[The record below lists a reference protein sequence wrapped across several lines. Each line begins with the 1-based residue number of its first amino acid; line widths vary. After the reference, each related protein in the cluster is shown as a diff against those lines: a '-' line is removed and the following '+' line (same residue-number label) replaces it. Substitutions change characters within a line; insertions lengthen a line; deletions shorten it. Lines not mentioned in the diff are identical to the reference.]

1 MTATRSPSSRRVQAT
16 GLSSARARFERRAAA
31 ARRRP
36 RLVAA
41 AAVGLLLVLGAVAW
55 LGWFSSVLTATVVE
69 VSGVPAAA
77 AAKVR
82 TVAAVPLGGP
92 LMRVD
97 TDAVVRRLEK
107 GREWTAITV
116 SRRLPHTVV
125 VSVTPRVAVLAVRNA
140 AGQIE
145 LVDRDGF
152 DFRTVGSAPA
162 GVPLVNAGSA
172 VVTATGVEAALRA
185 LAALEPATR
194 ATLSGLTVSSADQ
207 VSFTL
212 SVKGRSR
219 TVVWG
224 GVGDEAL
231 KARLVSILASEP
243 GSTIDV
249 SVPESPVTR

>member
-1 MTATRSPSSRRVQAT
+1 MTATRSPSRRRGQAT

-41 AAVGLLLVLGAVAW
+41 GAVVLLLLLGAVAW
-55 LGWFSSVLTATVVE
+55 LGWFSSVLTATSVE
-69 VSGVPAAA
+69 VAGVPAAQ

-97 TDAVVRRLEK
+97 TDAVVRRLEG

-125 VSVTPRVAVLAVRNA
+125 VSVTPRVGVLAVRTGG
-140 AGQIE
+140 GQIE

-152 DFRTVGSAPA
+152 AFRTVTSAPG
-162 GVPLVNAGSA
+162 GVPLVNAGA
-172 VVTATGVEAALRA
+172 AQVTATGVQAALRA
-185 LAALEPATR
+185 LATLDTSTR
-194 ATLSGLTVSSADQ
+194 STISGLTVSSADQ

-212 SVKGRSR
+212 RVKGSTR

-224 GVGDEAL
+224 GVGQEAL
-231 KARLVSILASEP
+231 KARLVTILASEP

>member
-1 MTATRSPSSRRVQAT
+1 MTATRSPSRRRVQPT
-16 GLSSARARFERRAAA
+16 GLSSARSRFERRAAA

-41 AAVGLLLVLGAVAW
+41 GAVGLLLVLGAVAW
-55 LGWFSSVLTATVVE
+55 LGWFSSILTATSVE
-69 VSGVPAAA
+69 VAGVPATQ

-97 TDAVVRRLEK
+97 TDAVVRRLEQ

-125 VSVTPRVAVLAVRNA
+125 ISVTPRVGVLAVRNA

-145 LVDRDGF
+145 LVDRDGYA
-152 DFRTVGSAPA
+152 FRTVTSAPA

-172 VVTATGVEAALRA
+172 QVTATGVEAALRA
-185 LAALEPATR
+185 LAALDRATR
-194 ATLSGLTVSSADQ
+194 STVSGLTVSSADQ
-207 VSFTL
+207 VSFTFTF
-212 SVKGRSR
+212 KGSSR

-224 GVGDEAL
+224 GVGDEVL